1 MNNFNVDLTNC
12 DIEPIHILAKIQSHG
27 FLIAVNVKTLSV
39 SYISENIQSVI
50 QEEAKKFVGKPFNK
64 LAAVLNRSISGDRIN
79 LNQLVTFGINNNATE
94 TNNPAYLELNNAPY
108 YLIIHSSGEEK
119 VLEFEQATSD
129 AELDIQPTIGRSLS
143 AILAAKSL
151 KATLENAAIEIK
163 NIIRY
168 DRVMVYKF
176 GENGHGE
183 IIAEAK
189 EDDLEPFLGLHYP
202 ASDIPKQA
210 RELYKVNLTRIIADV
225 NCEPSAILA
234 PGPEDSPL
242 DLTHSVLRAVSPIHI
257 QYLKNMGV
265 QSSFSISLMAKGELW
280 GMIVSH
286 NYSPRFINYTAR
298 EAAKLFGQVLSSA
311 LEYRQGEEDS
321 ETFTLFNNSVSQLA
335 ENLEKEEQISDALFA
350 DDVSLKDITSS
361 TGAILVFNN
370 NITKVGLTPDDDQ
383 IAELIKWLKAN
394 MSDSIYYTHRFP
406 QIYAPAKM
414 YSNAASGIMACMLS
428 KEMGEL
434 IVWFKPEQLESV
446 NWAGNPEKP
455 VEHANGLLQLSPR
468 KSFDTWVDI
477 VKNTSE
483 KWSRAEVAAA
493 INLREHIIYSIKCK
507 ADKIRQL
514 NDRLKLAY
522 EELDTFSYTVSH
534 DLRTPLSSIKSYS
547 EILLANNKSL
557 DENAVKIVSRI
568 KICADKMALLITEI
582 LRYSSVGKADM
593 DTGPLDMTEI
603 INEIRTDIIDA
614 LQPNHFEF
622 IIGETPTITGDRVMI
637 KQVFANI
644 IGNAVK
650 YSSRS
655 NPSMVKIEGSKTDKE
670 IVYKVTDNGIGIDE
684 KYHKTVFELFK
695 RMDNVKDFEGTGV
708 GLAIVKRIMEKH
720 NAKIWFESR
729 LGAGT
734 TFFLT
739 FEIL

>member
-1 MNNFNVDLTNC
+1 MNNFDVDLTNC

-39 SYISENIQSVI
+39 SYISENIQRVI
-50 QEEAKKFVGKPFNK
+50 QEGAVKFVGKPLSQ
-64 LAAVLNRSISGDRIN
+64 LAAVLKCSISGEKVN
-79 LNQLVTFGINNNATE
+79 LDQLVTFGFNSNATE
-94 TNNPAYLELNNAPY
+94 TNNPVYLELDNAPY
-108 YLIIHSSGEEK
+108 YLIIHSSGEERI
-119 VLEFEQATSD
+119 LEFEQATSD
-129 AELDIQPTIGRSLS
+129 AEMDIQPTIGRSLS

-151 KATLENAAIEIK
+151 KSTLENAAIEIK

-168 DRVMVYKF
+168 DRVMVYRF
-176 GENGHGE
+176 EENGHGE
-183 IIAEAK
+183 IVAESK
-189 EDDLEPFLGLHYP
+189 EEDLEPFLGLHYP

-234 PGPEDSPL
+234 SGPEDSPL

-265 QSSFSISLMAKGELW
+265 HSSFSISLMAKGELW

-286 NYSPRFINYTAR
+286 NYSPRFINYRAR

-321 ETFTLFNNSVSQLA
+321 EIFNLYNDSVNQLT

-350 DDVSLKDITSS
+350 DDVSIKDITSS
-361 TGAILVFNN
+361 TGALLVFNN
-370 NITKVGLTPDDDQ
+370 TITKVGSTPDDDQ

-394 MSDSIYYTHRFP
+394 MSDTVYYTHRFP

-414 YSNAASGIMACMLS
+414 YSNIASGIMACMLS
-428 KEMGEL
+428 NELGEL
-434 IVWFKPEQLESV
+434 IIWFKPEQLENV
-446 NWAGNPEKP
+446 KWAGNPEKP
-455 VEHANGLLQLSPR
+455 VQQAENGLLQLSPR
-468 KSFDTWVDI
+468 KSFETWVDI
-477 VKNTSE
+477 VSNTSE
-483 KWSRAEVAAA
+483 KWSRAEAAA
-493 INLREHIIYSIKCK
+493 VVNLREHIIYFIKRK
-507 ADKIRQL
+507 ANEIRQL
-514 NDRLKLAY
+514 NHRLNLAY
-522 EELDTFSYTVSH
+522 EELNTFSYTVSH
-534 DLRTPLSSIKSYS
+534 DLRTPLSSIKGYA

-557 DENAVKIVSRI
+557 DENAVKIVNRI
-568 KICADKMALLITEI
+568 KVCADKMALLIKEI
-582 LRYSSVGKADM
+582 LRYSSVGKADL
-593 DTGPLDMTEI
+593 DSGPLNMTEMIKEIQTEI
-603 INEIRTDIIDA
+603 IDGQEPD
-614 LQPNHFEF
+614 HFGF
-622 IIGETPTITGDRVMI
+622 IMGETPVITGDRVMI

-655 NPSMVKIEGSKTDKE
+655 NPSKVKIEGVQTDKE
-670 IVYKVTDNGIGIDE
+670 IVYQVTDNGIGIDE

-720 NAKIWFESR
+720 NAKIWFESK
-729 LGAGT
+729 LGTGT
-734 TFFLT
+734 TFFLS
-739 FEIL
+739 FEN